1 MKKLLLLLVAILAV
15 GCSADPI
22 NEDIQVID
30 GNPTEVKIKGS
41 SITSKGVERPHLYDV
56 KIDGG
61 TYQLSELYEYSH
73 RSENDTNI
81 YYFFNHAT
89 DGNIQFSINYH
100 KDSKLYYTY
109 LTIDKYNNGVIGI
122 SHDLQSA
129 INVIFGG

>member
-1 MKKLLLLLVAILAV
+1 MKKVLLLTAILV
-15 GCSADPI
+15 IGCNKEEMNTD
-22 NEDIQVID
+22 NYVID
-30 GNPTEVKIKGS
+30 APTVEVSGS
-41 SITSKGVERPHLYDV
+41 LTAKGVERPNLYSV
-56 KIDGG
+56 KIDGDV
-61 TYQLSELYEYSH
+61 YQLSELYEYSH

-122 SHDLQSA
+122 SHDLQQA

>member
-1 MKKLLLLLVAILAV
+1 MKKLLFVATLIV

-22 NEDIQVID
+22 NEGNIQVID

-41 SITSKGVERPHLYDV
+41 SITSKGVERPALKSV
-56 KIDGG
+56 KIAGDV
-61 TYQLSELYEYSH
+61 YQLSELYEYSH
-73 RSENDTNI
+73 STENDTNV
-81 YYFFNHAT
+81 YYYFNHAT
-89 DGNIQFSINYH
+89 DGNIQFWINYH
-100 KDSKLYYTY
+100 KESKLYYTY

>member
-15 GCSADPI
+15 GCSKEDT
-22 NEDIQVID
+22 NEETYSID
-30 GNPTEVKIKGS
+30 SNPTEVKIKGS

>member
-1 MKKLLLLLVAILAV
+1 MKKLLLLTAILAI
-15 GCSADPI
+15 GCSKDEVNNDAYSI
-22 NEDIQVID
+22 GE
-30 GNPTEVKIKGS
+30 NPTEAKIKGS
-41 SITSKGVERPHLYDV
+41 LTAKGVERPHLYDV

-81 YYFFNHAT
+81 FYYFNHAT